1 MLTTRMQDGH
11 CVWEVRQSRP
21 INYDV
26 VETSDIFRPDN
37 KALLVGEPGRRLVVV
52 DEIVYSF
59 YGKKIHEYFDAQ
71 KIEYRVLPVAS
82 TEHNKGLELFNE
94 IARECDNFKLNRRS
108 EPLIIIGGG
117 VLTDVAGMVASVY
130 RRGVPSIRVPT
141 TLMGVVDAAIG
152 IKTAINFNGN
162 KNRVGS
168 FETPYA
174 VLLDRGFFSTLPM
187 RHVLNGVGE
196 IVKLALIRDAELFEL
211 LETQGKRAVADRFQ
225 HQSGLEICRR
235 SINGMLEELEP
246 NLFEDNLERVVDF
259 GHTFSPL
266 LEMIDIDGL
275 LHGEAVAIDCAF
287 STILA
292 QQRGWIS
299 QFLANRVINT
309 MIDLGVPVYHPLLD
323 ADMLWNSLEER
334 TTHRAGFQ
342 RVPLMTGIGKAAFA
356 NDITHAELARALA
369 VWKERC
375 GRHTSHPIAD
385 TPVHVVHTGDSHR
398 SDARGMLG

>member
-1 MLTTRMQDGH
+1 MLTTHMRDGH
-11 CVWEVRQSRP
+11 CVWEVRTTRP
-21 INYDV
+21 VNYDV
-26 VETSDIFRPDN
+26 METSDIFHPEN
-37 KALLVGEPGRRLVVV
+37 KALMVGEPGRRLVVV
-52 DEIVYSF
+52 DEVVYQF

-71 KIEYRVLPVAS
+71 KIQYRVLPVCS
-82 TEHNKGLELFNE
+82 TEHNKGLELFND
-94 IARECDNFKLNRRS
+94 IARECDAFKLNRRS
-108 EPLIIIGGG
+108 EPMIIIGGG

-152 IKTAINFNGN
+152 IKTAVNFNGN
-162 KNRVGS
+162 KNRIGT
-168 FETPYA
+168 FDPPFA
-174 VLLDRGFFSTLPM
+174 VLLDRGFFGTLPM

-225 HQSGLEICRR
+225 STGMEICRR
-235 SINGMLEELEP
+235 SINGMLEELAP
-246 NLFEDNLERVVDF
+246 NLYEDNLERVVDF

-323 ADMLWNSLEER
+323 ADMLWSSLEER

-375 GRHTSHPIAD
+375 GKHSSHPIAD
-385 TPVHVVHTGDSHR
+385 TPVHVVHG
-398 SDARGMLG
+398 DARGMLG